1 MLNKIDL
8 LEDLSKNEE
17 INKNFEKFI
26 IGVTGSLGDNK
37 FYTVTTIKVED
48 LERLLYRSYLE
59 GVYFEKEN
67 YRKLLEINYEKH
79 YNS

>member
-1 MLNKIDL
+1 MLNKLDL